1 MISIPL
7 LRATA
12 KYNYIIWLI
21 FAFILALY
29 ISIIISMFDPDT
41 LRSMNAY
48 LETLP
53 PQLLAAMHFQSTDPS
68 LLGFLT
74 AYFYG
79 FLILLFPLAFSII
92 MADRMIAKY
101 VDNGSMTF
109 LLSTPNS
116 RIKIA
121 LTQAIFLLGS
131 LLLLIGFV
139 TLVGIVVSQALFPNE
154 LDIPR
159 FIRLNFGVVLLYSA
173 LSGIGFFTSCLFDE
187 SKQSLAWGGGIPVAF
202 LLIQMLA
209 SADEQLSNLKY
220 LSLMTLFDPKEIIAD
235 GNNVPYAFLALGII
249 ALGLYAGGVY
259 IFSKKD
265 LHI

>member
-1 MISIPL
+1 MISSPL

-12 KYNYIIWLI
+12 KYNYIVWLI

-29 ISIIISMFDPDT
+29 ISIIISMYNPDT
-41 LRSMNAY
+41 LHSINSY

-53 PQLLAAMHFQSTDPS
+53 PQLLAAMHFKPTDPS
-68 LLGFLT
+68 LLGFLA

-79 FLILLFPLAFSII
+79 FLILLIPLIYSVI

-101 VDNGSMTF
+101 VDNGSMVF

-121 LTQAIFLLGS
+121 LTQAVFLLSS
-131 LLLLIGFV
+131 LLLLIGFI

-154 LDIPR
+154 LDISG
-159 FIRLNFGVVLLYSA
+159 FTRLNLGVVLLYSA

-187 SKQSLAWGGGIPVAF
+187 SKQSLAWGGGIPIAF

-220 LSLMTLFDPKEIIAD
+220 LSLMTLFNPDQIIVGGD
-235 GNNVPYAFLALGII
+235 NVPYVFLAFVII
-249 ALGLYAGGVY
+249 ALILYSGGVY

>member
-12 KYNYIIWLI
+12 KYNFGIWLI

-41 LRSMNAY
+41 LSSMNAY

-53 PQLLAAMHFQSTDPS
+53 PQLLAAMHFEGTDPS
-68 LLGFLT
+68 LLGFVA

-79 FLILLFPLAFSII
+79 FLILLFPLIYSII

-101 VDNGSMTF
+101 VDNGSMAF

-121 LTQAIFLLGS
+121 LTQAVFLLSS

-139 TLVGIVVSQALFPNE
+139 TLVGVVVSQALFPNE

-159 FIRLNFGVVLLYSA
+159 FIRLNLGVVLLHSS

-187 SKQSLAWGGGIPVAF
+187 TKHSLAWGGGILVAF

-220 LSLMTLFDPKEIIAD
+220 LSLMTLFAPSKIITGED
-235 GNNVPYAFLALGII
+235 NVPCAFLALSII
-249 ALGLYAGGVY
+249 ALILYSGGVY

>member
-1 MISIPL
+1 MISLPL

-12 KYNYIIWLI
+12 KNNYIIWSI

-29 ISIIISMFDPDT
+29 VSIIISMFDPDT

-53 PQLLAAMHFQSTDPS
+53 PQLVTAMHFESTDPS
-68 LLGFLT
+68 LLGFLA

-79 FLILLFPLAFSII
+79 FLILLFPLAYSII

-101 VDNGSMTF
+101 VDNGSMAF

-121 LTQAIFLLGS
+121 LTQAVFLLSS

-139 TLVGIVVSQALFPNE
+139 ALIGIVVSQALFPNE

-159 FIRLNFGVVLLYSA
+159 FITLNLGAVLLYSA
-173 LSGIGFFTSCLFDE
+173 LSGIGFFTSCLFNE
-187 SKQSLAWGGGIPVAF
+187 SKYSLAWGGGILVAF

-209 SADEQLSNLKY
+209 STDEQLSNLKY
-220 LSLMTLFDPKEIIAD
+220 LSLITLFDPNEIIAGG
-235 GNNVPYAFLALGII
+235 GNVQSALLALGSI
-249 ALGLYAGGVY
+249 ALVLYSSGVY